1 MCLLSLLLSPQ
12 NILALT
18 CPCKL
23 TTRWRRVRLAA
34 QRTPPRRARRCYFEG
49 RPAGRMGL
57 YPASDIRAASAA
69 SASGSSSR
77 VPSALVLGTTSP
89 HSKPSEEL
97 EFDFDDGGVEDVGD
111 GYKNYTHAS
120 PTLYLPYSLRVLGPS
135 SLTLCKRSR
144 SPANTHIYTAARRSG
159 ILSLPGGR
167 GYVFR
172 RPDEPHDSGR
182 GSPLKGKHKEGINV
196 LGIVTPHDIDM
207 LERVAD
213 RARLDSVYDRCDVPR
228 EATAL
233 RPGHRTNLI
242 CTYRASRDRAPGLA
256 ARDRGVVPRKPTYR
270 LSTICF
276 TWSVVTLWTELDRI
290 LQLDANTNSV
300 ARAHRASSLG
310 GLVGRVRGRM
320 CRLREALLRLLAQWQ
335 RQWKQRIRATSSGRV
350 PARTVRAPP
359 CAYGDGTETA
369 SKGAGRHTARKTTTT
384 WKIRLQIL
392 GDGDVLNIHIH
403 GTARRSG
410 VLPLP
415 GQGAPQLKGMHR
427 EGINVLSIVT
437 LHDIDMLEGESHTS
451 RGWIAC
457 TTDSDFPKQTQH
469 YDLVIDLTSC
479 ASTEGRATGARA
491 CSPLSRSSMRADR
504 HTPLHC
510 SVHLK
515 RPKTNTTASRA
526 RIAPF
531 WAWADHG
538 ACMRTCALSAPGSA
552 PASGAAA
559 MAKEVVDRANS
570 GRGSGLCAN
579 DPGAEH
585 MCVRTETSSKGA
597 GRRAARPH
605 DDAVKYDS
613 SDEDDVRAMVTRF
626 LLSRPATV
634 LPSTVSTL
642 PDAQLALRNL
652 LSPAPSPL
660 SSFDARLVECLQSSM
675 RVACACL
682 YAVDGAT
689 CLVGLWVQLSVGR
702 VQCCH
707 RSQA

>member
-1 MCLLSLLLSPQ
+1 MGQVQYFMKDGLRDRGFCLGILLTRSLSPGPWYY
-12 NILALT
+12 IPALKALVRDLH
-18 CPCKL
+18 PDSAAQGDSSQDVWESA
-23 TTRWRRVRLAA
+23 RWFFELGKARLADLA
-34 QRTPPRRARRCYFEG
+34 ALACGIGEPSVE
-49 RPAGRMGL
+49 
-57 YPASDIRAASAA
+57 AASFPCQVAA
-69 SASGSSSR
+69 DMCFEDQ
-77 VPSALVLGTTSP
+77 TT
-89 HSKPSEEL
+89 
-97 EFDFDDGGVEDVGD
+97 
-111 GYKNYTHAS
+111 
-120 PTLYLPYSLRVLGPS
+120 PT
-135 SLTLCKRSR
+135 
-144 SPANTHIYTAARRSG
+144 I
-159 ILSLPGGR
+159 PGEGAT
-167 GYVFR
+167 
-172 RPDEPHDSGR
+172 PQ
-182 GSPLKGKHKEGINV
+182 LKGKHKEGINV

-242 CTYRASRDRAPGLA
+242 CTYRASRDRATGLA

-335 RQWKQRIRATSSGRV
+335 RQWKQRIARPVLAGSRLERSGRR
-350 PARTVRAPP
+350 RTEL
-359 CAYGDGTETA
+359 DG
-369 SKGAGRHTARKTTTT
+369 
-384 WKIRLQIL
+384 ILQL
-392 GDGDVLNIHIH
+392 D
-403 GTARRSG
+403 
-410 VLPLP
+410 
-415 GQGAPQLKGMHR
+415 
-427 EGINVLSIVT
+427 
-437 LHDIDMLEGESHTS
+437 
-451 RGWIAC
+451 
-457 TTDSDFPKQTQH
+457 
-469 YDLVIDLTSC
+469 
-479 ASTEGRATGARA
+479 
-491 CSPLSRSSMRADR
+491 AD
-504 HTPLHC
+504 
-510 SVHLK
+510 
-515 RPKTNTTASRA
+515 TTASRA

-570 GRGSGLCAN
+570 GRGSGPCAN

-613 SDEDDVRAMVTRF
+613 SDEDDVRTMVTRF

-660 SSFDARLVECLQSSM
+660 SSFDARLVEWP
-675 RVACACL
+675 AE
-682 YAVDGAT
+682 
-689 CLVGLWVQLSVGR
+689 
-702 VQCCH
+702 
-707 RSQA
+707 